1 MKNSIIADLIRIQ
14 KKISFI
20 VLLGVQLV
28 FLAGVEG
35 VSMIIKLGD
44 DTSKNFEMF
53 TGLGAGPMALLIGI
67 PVFLAIYSDDF
78 KSHAMQTAIGRG
90 LSRSKLVWA
99 RFIEVVLVIF
109 ESTLA
114 VTIVQTGMA
123 LIVGVNAS
131 TIGSMCLDRLVD
143 MMTMISSITMFI
155 ILVYGMQ
162 SAVLAL
168 VMYILVGGGFVSGV
182 LASIS
187 ALAPFLAERNIHL
200 EYITPGTLISSL
212 AINPAYNYG
221 WAIWL
226 LVVVVYIIIPVW
238 LTTVVF
244 KKKELEF

>member
-35 VSMIIKLGD
+35 ISMILKLAD
-44 DTSKNFEMF
+44 DTSKNFVMF
-53 TGLGAGPMALLIGI
+53 TGLGAGPMALLVGI

-123 LIVGVNAS
+123 LIAGVNA
-131 TIGSMCLDRLVD
+131 GSMCLDRLVN
-143 MMTMISSITMFI
+143 MMTMISSITVFI

-168 VMYILVGGGFVSGV
+168 VMYILVGGGFVSGI

-212 AINPAYNYG
+212 AINQAYNYG